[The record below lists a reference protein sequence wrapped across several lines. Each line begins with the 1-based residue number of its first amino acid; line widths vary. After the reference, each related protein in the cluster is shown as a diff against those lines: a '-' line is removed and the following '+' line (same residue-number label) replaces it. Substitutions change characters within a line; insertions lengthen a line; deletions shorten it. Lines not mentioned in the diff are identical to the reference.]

1 MYQLIL
7 LTLLA
12 TNGKLEM
19 HQTKLESFYT
29 LSECQGF
36 KTAVESKILLKLNQ
50 NTTNAVVM
58 FECRRD
64 V

>member
-1 MYQLIL
+1 MLI
-7 LTLLA
+7 TLLA

-29 LSECQGF
+29 LAECQGF
-36 KTAVESKILLKLNQ
+36 KMAVENKILLKLNQ
-50 NTTNAVVM
+50 NTTNAIVM
-58 FECRRD
+58 FECRRE

>member
-50 NTTNAVVM
+50 NTTNAIVM
-58 FECRRD
+58 LECRREL
-64 V
+64 

>member
-29 LSECQGF
+29 LAECQAF
-36 KTAVESKILLKLNQ
+36 KTAVENKILLKLNQ
-50 NTTNAVVM
+50 NTTNVVAM
-58 FECRRD
+58 FECRRE

>member
-7 LTLLA
+7 LTLLV

-29 LSECQGF
+29 LTECQGF
-36 KTAVESKILLKLNQ
+36 KAAVESKILLKLNQ
-50 NTTNAVVM
+50 NTTNAAVV
-58 FECRRD
+58 FECRRE